1 MQIAETV
8 IEIIENMDKQSPK
21 MRAIVQY
28 KKEEIFKVCFQCI
41 YMIYLYIPFLSML
54 TSVDLNSADFF
65 WTVGFEAAF
74 FFIKPL
80 PRKLFLTNHSHSHSL
95 NGPRTIVLKSISTL
109 LQIHAIHKFLCGYN
123 GESPVTDSKSQ
134 SVTGKTVVAVQPELS
149 LSEAFSMLVPGDL
162 DKWGS

>member
-1 MQIAETV
+1 MQIAERV
-8 IEIIENMDKQSPK
+8 IEIIEDMEKQSPK

-74 FFIKPL
+74 FFYQTFP
-80 PRKLFLTNHSHSHSL
+80 
-95 NGPRTIVLKSISTL
+95 
-109 LQIHAIHKFLCGYN
+109 
-123 GESPVTDSKSQ
+123 
-134 SVTGKTVVAVQPELS
+134 
-149 LSEAFSMLVPGDL
+149 
-162 DKWGS
+162 

>member
-1 MQIAETV
+1 MQIAERV
-8 IEIIENMDKQSPK
+8 IEIIEDMEKQSPK

-74 FFIKPL
+74 FFLSNLSPEN
-80 PRKLFLTNHSHSHSL
+80 FSS
-95 NGPRTIVLKSISTL
+95 
-109 LQIHAIHKFLCGYN
+109 QIIPTPTH
-123 GESPVTDSKSQ
+123 
-134 SVTGKTVVAVQPELS
+134 
-149 LSEAFSMLVPGDL
+149 
-162 DKWGS
+162 